1 MPEQTATAESSSGHS
16 ENKKEVGKPTTKKP
30 LRTPSLSALEKLAN
44 PVRPAQKQ
52 PEADLLN
59 EPVTEETFR
68 EAWKEFAMQRQK
80 FQVEFQLLQQPVE
93 LRGHVAVVQVF
104 SALQEA
110 MLQELRSDLTAYLR
124 QRLRNQSIEVRAELQ
139 TPSHK
144 PSLYT
149 NKEKLNYLAEK
160 NPLINELSKA
170 FGLDPD
176 F

>member
-1 MPEQTATAESSSGHS
+1 
-16 ENKKEVGKPTTKKP
+16 
-30 LRTPSLSALEKLAN
+30 
-44 PVRPAQKQ
+44 
-52 PEADLLN
+52 
-59 EPVTEETFR
+59 
-68 EAWKEFAMQRQK
+68 MQRQK

-124 QRLRNQSIEVRAELQ
+124 QRLRNQAIEVKAELQ

-160 NPLINELSKA
+160 NPLINELSKT